1 MKAIEDLEKRLRG
14 EMVSR
19 MDDRDIVD
27 ILEVL
32 QGAGEEI
39 ERLEKERAEAYQ
51 AGYKQGKFDELM
63 DNF

>member
-14 EMVSR
+14 EMASR

-32 QGAGEEI
+32 QGARQEI
-39 ERLEKERAEAYQ
+39 ERLNQVITNYQ
-51 AGYKQGKFDELM
+51 T
-63 DNF
+63 

>member
-14 EMVSR
+14 EMASR

-32 QGAGEEI
+32 QGVGVEI
-39 ERLEKERAEAYQ
+39 ERLNQVNTQLMLATCPIC
-51 AGYKQGKFDELM
+51 DEQ
-63 DNF
+63 